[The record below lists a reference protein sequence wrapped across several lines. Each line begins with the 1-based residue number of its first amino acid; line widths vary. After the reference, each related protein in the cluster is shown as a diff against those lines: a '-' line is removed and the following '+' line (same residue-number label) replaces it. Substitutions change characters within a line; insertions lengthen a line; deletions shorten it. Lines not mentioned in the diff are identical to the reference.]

1 MCIWCYYFCSYFEEK
16 KLNIKII
23 TILKFVCDIF
33 NIYLLI
39 YIFDTF
45 YVFNNAS
52 YVISKYVYEP
62 LIVNL

>member
-1 MCIWCYYFCSYFEEK
+1 MRY
-16 KLNIKII
+16 
-23 TILKFVCDIF
+23 IF

-39 YIFDTF
+39 YIFDIF

-52 YVISKYVYEP
+52 YVMPKYMYEP